1 MTGLPPKVILATRKS
16 PLALKQADLA
26 SSVLAE
32 KLGIEAETLPLSTT
46 GDQRLEWSLEQEGGK
61 GLFTKELEVALL
73 EGRADVAVHSAKDL
87 PTEMPSG
94 LALAGYLPRE
104 DPRDVL
110 VARADVARP
119 KVIATGSPRRR
130 AQLLATR
137 WSDAEM
143 KEIRGNVETR
153 LRKIAEGH
161 EADATV
167 LAAAGLIRLGIEDF
181 PGLRFEHLPIEEMV
195 PAPGQAAIALQVR
208 EADLGRFKA
217 ACDTVTAEAVDFER
231 AVLATMGGGC
241 QIAVGVHR
249 QGDSLFIFYK
259 DEHSQIDLSGMPRSS
274 ALEKALSALGQE

>member
-1 MTGLPPKVILATRKS
+1 MTGSTPKIILTTRKS

-32 KLGIEAETLPLSTT
+32 KLGVKVETLPLSTT

-73 EGRADVAVHSAKDL
+73 EGQADIAVHSAKDL

-110 VARADVARP
+110 VARTEVDSP

-130 AQLLATR
+130 AQLLATH
-137 WSDAEM
+137 WPDAQM
-143 KEIRGNVETR
+143 KEIRGNVGTR
-153 LRKIAEGH
+153 LRKIAVDH

-167 LAAAGLIRLGIEDF
+167 LAAAGLLRLGIQDF
-181 PGLRFEHLPIEEMV
+181 PGLRFEHLPIEGMV

-208 EADLGRFKA
+208 EADLARFEV
-217 ACDTVTAEAVDFER
+217 ACDAVTAEAVDFER
-231 AVLATMGGGC
+231 AILATMGGGC
-241 QIAVGVHR
+241 QVAVGVHR
-249 QGDSLFIFYK
+249 QGDSLFIFHE
-259 DEHSQIDLSGMPRSS
+259 DEYSKVDLSGLSYSS
-274 ALEKALSALGQE
+274 ALERALSVFGIQ

>member
-1 MTGLPPKVILATRKS
+1 MTGPVSKIILATRKS

-26 SSVLAE
+26 SLVLSE
-32 KLGIEAETLPLSTT
+32 KLGAEVEILPLSTT

-73 EGRADVAVHSAKDL
+73 EGKADLAVHSAKDL
-87 PTEMPSG
+87 PTEMPDG
-94 LALAGYLPRE
+94 LTLAGYLPRE

-110 VARADVARP
+110 VVRTDVVSP

-137 WSDAEM
+137 WPDAKM
-143 KEIRGNVETR
+143 KEIRGNVGTR
-153 LRKIAEGH
+153 LRKIAEDQ

-167 LAAAGLIRLGIEDF
+167 LAAAGLLRLGIIDF
-181 PGLRFEHLPIEEMV
+181 PGLRFERLPIEEMV

-208 EADLGRFKA
+208 ESDLGRFKA
-217 ACDTVTAEAVDFER
+217 ACDTATALAVDFER

-241 QIAVGVHR
+241 QVAVGVHR
-249 QGDSLFIFYK
+249 QGDSLFIFHQGKY
-259 DEHSQIDLSGMPRSS
+259 SQVDLSGLPYSS
-274 ALEKALSALGQE
+274 ALERALLTFGSV

>member
-1 MTGLPPKVILATRKS
+1 MTDLPPKVILATRKS

-26 SSVLAE
+26 SSVLLE
-32 KLGIEAETLPLSTT
+32 TLGFEVETLPLSTT

-61 GLFTKELEVALL
+61 GLFTKELEAALL

-130 AQLLATR
+130 AQLLATH
-137 WSDAEM
+137 WSDAET

-153 LRKIAEGH
+153 LRKIAEDH

-167 LAAAGLIRLGIEDF
+167 LASAGLIRLGIEDF

-208 EADLGRFKA
+208 EADLDRFKA

-241 QIAVGVHR
+241 QVAVGVHR
-249 QGDSLFIFYK
+249 QGDSLFIFHK
-259 DEHSQIDLSGMPRSS
+259 DEHSRIDLSGLPYSS
-274 ALEKALSALGQE
+274 ALERALSIFGQE

>member
-1 MTGLPPKVILATRKS
+1 MTDLSPKVVLATRKS

-26 SSVLAE
+26 SDVLAE
-32 KLGIEAETLPLSTT
+32 KLGVEVEILPLSTT

-87 PTEMPSG
+87 PTEMPEG
-94 LALAGYLPRE
+94 LVLAGYLPRE

-110 VARADVARP
+110 VSRADVSCP

-137 WSDAEM
+137 WPDVET
-143 KEIRGNVETR
+143 KEIRGNVGTR
-153 LRKIAEGH
+153 LRKIAEDH

-167 LAAAGLIRLGIEDF
+167 LASAGLLRLGIQDF

-208 EADLGRFKA
+208 ESDIAGFSA
-217 ACDTVTAEAVDFER
+217 ACDTATALAVDFER
-231 AVLATMGGGC
+231 TLLATMGGGC
-241 QIAVGVHR
+241 QVAAGIHR
-249 QGDSLFIFYK
+249 QGDNLFIFRK
-259 DEHSQIDLSGMPRSS
+259 DEHSRIDLSGMTPPS
-274 ALEKALSALGQE
+274 ALERALSTLRQE